1 VVRPAGV
8 APVRFAAG
16 TLPVGPAHT
25 IDRLPIP
32 PLDAS
37 WSPPSATA
45 GDIEGLTET
54 LRSSSRI
61 AVQLGPRLDG
71 PLWRRRMPTLLA
83 ALGSTGEIAM
93 LPAGRVADTLSGAL
107 PLGRA
112 PDRPPA
118 DPPHWTDEGL
128 HLDPRWRAAHA
139 GDVAGSVVLVIDDAP
154 IDPEAWRALPSAHAG
169 SCDAPLQSLAL
180 GQEQSL
186 AALEPQLDHADAVLW
201 QIYRAQLKTLLP
213 GITAGLAGYA
223 SPQPAGGVGDA
234 KAVREHAC
242 GHALFEWAENYRRCT
257 TAREPCPWAPR
268 MFLVGG
274 ARIAAPEPSVH
285 VPEGCAEIVGLD
297 VVERVRA
304 LGREAAEVAAGHLD
318 EDWVVLADRLGA
330 VTEVHA
336 ALEDACE
343 PRRRRFATEDL
354 GEARARLVR
363 IGEALGSAEPPR
375 AGRWRFD
382 PDRFHVPGVGPVRG
396 FARYDPGPG
405 SAATT
410 AVTEARALR
419 QFVLSRAVCRGA
431 TGLPLA
437 VALVSPHGDA
447 KRGDDVRFF
456 GYVYEEELAC
466 AELPPLAAVPP

>member
-1 VVRPAGV
+1 MRVT
-8 APVRFAAG
+8 AG
-16 TLPVGPAHT
+16 TLPVGPERT

-32 PLDAS
+32 PLDAP
-37 WSPPSATA
+37 WSPPSSTA
-45 GDIEGLTET
+45 GDIGPLTDA

-83 ALGSTGEIAM
+83 ALGGKGEIAM
-93 LPAGRVADTLSGAL
+93 LPSATIGDTVTGAF

-118 DPPHWTDEGL
+118 DPPHWSDDGL

-139 GDVAGSVVLVIDDAP
+139 ADVAGAVVLVIDDAP
-154 IDPEAWRALPSAHAG
+154 LDPEAWRALPSAHAG

-186 AALEPQLDHADAVLW
+186 AVLEPWLDHADAVLW
-201 QIYRAQLKTLLP
+201 QIYRAQLNTLLP
-213 GITAGLAGYA
+213 AITDGLAGYA
-223 SPQPAGGVGDA
+223 APQPAKDVSDA
-234 KAVREHAC
+234 DELREHAC
-242 GHALFEWAENYRRCT
+242 GHALYEWTENYRRCT
-257 TAREPCPWAPR
+257 GARAPCPWAPR

-297 VVERVRA
+297 AVERVRA

-318 EDWVVLADRLGA
+318 DDWVVLADRLGA

-343 PRRRRFATEDL
+343 PRRRRFAAEDL
-354 GEARARLVR
+354 AESRARLVR
-363 IGEALGSAEPPR
+363 IGEALASGEPSR
-375 AGRWRFD
+375 SGKWRFD
-382 PDRFHVPGVGPVRG
+382 ADRFHVPGVGPVRR

-405 SAATT
+405 SSATT

-447 KRGDDVRFF
+447 KRGEDVVFF

-466 AELPPLAAVPP
+466 AELPPLSVGAAGGP